1 MTVGLGVCYCQVDIF
16 STCVANNRQEQGCC
30 NFFQPASTAPDKC
43 MNRNDSNDHCW
54 SPKAQAFSVEHGV
67 VDTPMGGEIPSEY
80 TLPKTVVPG
89 IAEEP
94 TVFTPIPIS
103 GTPVSIARRT
113 CLSCDNDPGCP
124 LMASEAGAMGKS
136 LASLADQ
143 DYWNI
148 ASSCISYIDTG
159 SAQMFVP

>member
-1 MTVGLGVCYCQVDIF
+1 MTVALGVCYCNVDIF

-30 NFFQPASTAPDKC
+30 NFFEPSMVIKAKC
-43 MNRNDSNDHCW
+43 MNYDESNDHCW
-54 SPKAQAFSVEHGV
+54 SPKAQSFGMEHGV
-67 VDTPMGGEIPSEY
+67 VDTPMGGSIPPPERY
-80 TLPKTVVPG
+80 MTPEVAKAP
-89 IAEEP
+89 E
-94 TVFTPIPIS
+94 VFTPIPIP

-124 LMASEAGAMGKS
+124 LMASEAGAKGKS
-136 LASLADQ
+136 LASLTDQ